1 MQQQR
6 PYEVLLKI
14 LLLGDTGSQKTELLQ
29 KYMGEVPGM
38 EDSIG
43 PTLGAR
49 KRERERDHVMI
60 VNMTLGLD
68 YRLKDVLH
76 NGKAVKLQLW

>member
-1 MQQQR
+1 
-6 PYEVLLKI
+6 
-14 LLLGDTGSQKTELLQ
+14 
-29 KYMGEVPGM
+29 M